1 MWENWNRWYNW
12 ETINEAHWEASGL
25 IIGNIQHEY
34 FSASSVQP
42 LMLWLQEPSFLS
54 TPEENG
60 LNIMKTWGSPFIY
73 QGTEVR
79 TTTALSIGEK
89 RGALME
95 SQLNWAQHS
104 KSQGLAR
111 VRTGE
116 SNPNSNWQFPER
128 NLWLRLSMNMT
139 GRRQLAGIPLP
150 RTPFFPVLPPGTLLC
165 FHSTWKIWQKSTY
178 DPCRIRE
185 M

>member
-1 MWENWNRWYNW
+1 MWENWNRWYDW

-34 FSASSVQP
+34 FSFQCAAFHAVTPGTIIFIHTRRKWVEHNENLRFSLDLPGNRGQNNNCSEHWWEERSPHGIPTQ
-42 LMLWLQEPSFLS
+42 LS
-54 TPEENG
+54 T
-60 LNIMKTWGSPFIY
+60 
-73 QGTEVR
+73 
-79 TTTALSIGEK
+79 
-89 RGALME
+89 
-95 SQLNWAQHS
+95 HS
-104 KSQGLAR
+104 RSQGLAR